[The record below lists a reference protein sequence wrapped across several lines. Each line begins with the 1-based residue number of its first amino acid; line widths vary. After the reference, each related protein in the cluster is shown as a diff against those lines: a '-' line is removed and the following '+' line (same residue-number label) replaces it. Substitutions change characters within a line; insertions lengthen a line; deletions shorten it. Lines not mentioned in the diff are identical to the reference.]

1 MVDIDDA
8 PQKIAEK
15 IRGGRTALGIE
26 FGSTRIKAV
35 LIDDTYRTIASGDY
49 QWASH
54 LEDGLWSYSKEEIWK
69 GLQSAYASMADD
81 VYNAYGERLTFIGH
95 IGFSAMMHGYLA
107 FDKAGE
113 LLVPFRTWQNTNT
126 SEAHEKLSELFQ
138 YNIPER
144 WSVAHLYQAVLNKE
158 EHVGK
163 VDYITTLAGYVHW
176 KLTGK
181 KVLGVGDASGMF
193 PIDPTSK
200 TYEAEFLKQF
210 DALDEIAEQPW
221 KIEDLL
227 PTPLVAGT
235 SAGELTAEG
244 AKLLD
249 PSGALQ
255 PGIVLAPPEGD
266 AGTGMVATNSV
277 RVRTGNVSAG
287 TSIFAMVVLEHK
299 LKALHPEVDLVTT
312 PAGDLAGM
320 SHANN
325 FTSDLNAWVGLFGQ
339 FAAASGYPLDPGSL
353 YGTLFRAAIADDVDS
368 NCGGLINYPFRSGEF
383 LAGLSE
389 GRPLFVRGPEANMS
403 LGNFMR
409 AQLFSAFSPVKI
421 GMDIMT
427 KDEGVAVDSLV
438 GHGGIFTTPK
448 VAQKILAAAFNTP
461 IKVMSTAA
469 EGGAWG
475 MAVLADYLWH
485 TNEDKSNLA
494 DYLDGRVFAGASST
508 TESPDSD
515 DVAGFEEFFERFRK
529 GLPIEQAAINAVPL
543 ETK

>member
-1 MVDIDDA
+1 MAQEQGLDDRIA
-8 PQKIAEK
+8 LTAEK
-15 IRGGRTALGIE
+15 IRAGKTSLGIE

-35 LIDDTYRTIASGDY
+35 LIDDTYTTIAAGDY
-49 QWASH
+49 GWASH
-54 LEDGLWSYSKEEIWK
+54 LEDGLWSYSQEEIWT
-69 GLQSAYASMADD
+69 GLQTAYAALAED
-81 VYNAYGERLTFIGH
+81 VENAYGEKLTRVGR

-107 FDKAGE
+107 FDKNGE

-144 WSVAHLYQAVLNKE
+144 WSIAHLYQAVLNDE
-158 EHVGK
+158 EHIGK
-163 VDYITTLAGYVHW
+163 VDFFTTLAGYVHW

-193 PIDPTSK
+193 PIDPTTH
-200 TYEAEFLKQF
+200 TYETEFIEKF
-210 DALDEIAEQPW
+210 NAIPEVAAQPW
-221 KIEDLL
+221 KLVDLL
-227 PTPLVAGT
+227 PEPLVAGT
-235 SAGELTAEG
+235 PAGTLTEEG

-249 PSGALQ
+249 PTGTLQ
-255 PGIVLAPPEGD
+255 PGITFAPPEGD

-299 LKALHPEVDLVTT
+299 LERLHPEVDLVTT

-339 FAAASGYPLDPGSL
+339 FAAAIGTPVDAGTL

-383 LAGLSE
+383 LAGLPE
-389 GRPLFVRGPEANMS
+389 GRPLFARGPEARMS

-421 GMDIMT
+421 GMDVMT

-448 VAQKILAAAFNTP
+448 VAQKILAAAFDTP

-485 TNEDKSNLA
+485 A
-494 DYLDGRVFAGASST
+494 DQPLDEFLDARVFADAAST
-508 TESPDSD
+508 TENPDEN
-515 DVAGFEEFFERFRK
+515 DVAGFEEFFDRFRK
-529 GLPIEQAAINAVPL
+529 GLPIEHVAIESIPL
-543 ETK
+543 ETR